1 MTMQI
6 RVPKSLEPTIEG
18 IARESGL
25 KYRHVVQYLL
35 VEGLETLKQRARAMD
50 APNGDAIG

>member
-50 APNGDAIG
+50 TTSGDAIG

>member
-1 MTMQI
+1 M
-6 RVPKSLEPTIEG
+6 IEG

-35 VEGLETLKQRARAMD
+35 VEGLETLKERARAQHD
-50 APNGDAIG
+50 SNGGMIG

>member
-6 RVPKSLEPTIEG
+6 RVPKSLEPMIEG
-18 IARESGL
+18 IAKESGL

-35 VEGLETLKQRARAMD
+35 VEGLEALKERARTQHD
-50 APNGDAIG
+50 SNGGMIG

>member
-1 MTMQI
+1 MQI
-6 RVPKSLEPTIEG
+6 RVPKSLEPMIEG

-35 VEGLETLKQRARAMD
+35 VEGLETLKERARAQHD
-50 APNGDAIG
+50 SNGGMIG